1 MISKK
6 DLLKETGISYG
17 QLYRWK
23 RENLI
28 PEEWFI
34 KQSSYTGQ
42 ETFFPRE
49 KIFNRIKAIQELKDK
64 YSLEELSKILSPE
77 ISQRRFTLEDLNII
91 DEVDADLVS
100 IFSDIF
106 EKSSFSFIE
115 TIIIIAFSKIKKEFY
130 EINQDHYISMINGIK
145 VYCEKLKNMEYMLL
159 IYYKSKDYY
168 AALCANNS
176 EIFMDKNLELIKTV
190 KLDDISNIVKIKYK
204 NSLNFKFD

>member
-6 DLLKETGISYG
+6 DLLKETKISYG

-23 RENLI
+23 RESLI

-49 KIFNRIKAIQELKDK
+49 KILNRIKAIQELKDK

-77 ISQRRFTLEDLNII
+77 ISQRSFTKEDLEII
-91 DEVDADLVS
+91 EEINRDMILLFIKV
-100 IFSDIF
+100 F
-106 EKSSFSFIE
+106 EKFSFSFIE
-115 TIIIIAFSKIKKEFY
+115 TIIIIAFSQFKNEFY
-130 EINQDHYISMINGIK
+130 EVSEDNIVNMIKGIK
-145 VYCEKLKNMEYMLL
+145 KYCEKLKNTEYMLL
-159 IYYKSKDYY
+159 IFNKSRDYF
-168 AALCANNS
+168 AVLVNNS
-176 EIFMDKNLELIKTV
+176 AEIYADKNLELIKTV
-190 KLDDISNIVKIKYK
+190 KLDDISNIIKIKYK

>member
-77 ISQRRFTLEDLNII
+77 ISQRSFTLEDLNII
-91 DEVDADLVS
+91 DEIDTNLVS

-168 AALCANNS
+168 VALCANNS